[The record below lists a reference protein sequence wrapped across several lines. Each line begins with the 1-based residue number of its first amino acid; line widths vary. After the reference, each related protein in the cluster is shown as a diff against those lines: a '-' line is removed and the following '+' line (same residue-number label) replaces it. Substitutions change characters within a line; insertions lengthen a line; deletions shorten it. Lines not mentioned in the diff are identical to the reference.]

1 MCWGTLPP
9 PATTSPWPKLSEAP
23 RWQYSDLQKPLW
35 DLDSCQFLTTNPCT
49 FLHESI
55 LRVKMFSTLTIS
67 TVGASF
73 LMHLLLH
80 RECILNGPQERLG
93 NSKAFTII
101 LLPVSAP
108 PRLKMDETTWNNY
121 QLVQAFVY
129 RSYLVDFQKLL
140 ETNWMTKYRVSIK
153 CIPDNSSSSG
163 VHFHRMTATKH
174 VQIGWTKAL
183 LHLFGQPSIM
193 GQDCHSLCTALPG
206 LGERL
211 QLRISHIRRSL
222 MVEAPNR
229 NKTCEHVNKIG
240 GQVLTSSHYGASNL
254 RLHLKTDKIHQNSAI
269 ATDH

>member
-9 PATTSPWPKLSEAP
+9 PATTTPWPKLSEAP
-23 RWQYSDLQKPLW
+23 RWQYSDLQKPFW

-129 RSYLVDFQKLL
+129 HSYLVDFQKLL
-140 ETNWMTKYRVSIK
+140 ETNWMTKYRVSTK
-153 CIPDNSSSSG
+153 CLPGNSSSSG
-163 VHFHRMTATKH
+163 VHFTGWQQRLHYFTFLDSQASWVKTA
-174 VQIGWTKAL
+174 IRFA
-183 LHLFGQPSIM
+183 QPSW
-193 GQDCHSLCTALPG
+193 
-206 LGERL
+206 
-211 QLRISHIRRSL
+211 LRRTTSAEDFAQSSKLDGWSTKPKQNLRTREQNRRSGSDL
-222 MVEAPNR
+222 I
-229 NKTCEHVNKIG
+229 TLC
-240 GQVLTSSHYGASNL
+240 ASNL

>member
-9 PATTSPWPKLSEAP
+9 PATTTPWPKLSEAP

-35 DLDSCQFLTTNPCT
+35 ELDSCQFLTTNPCT

-129 RSYLVDFQKLL
+129 RSYLVDFQNKMSTWQLFFFRRSL
-140 ETNWMTKYRVSIK
+140 PPDDTNKTCANWLNKGITS
-153 CIPDNSSSSG
+153 P
-163 VHFHRMTATKH
+163 FWTAKH
-174 VQIGWTKAL
+174 HGSRLPFAL
-183 LHLFGQPSIM
+183 
-193 GQDCHSLCTALPG
+193 HSPPG
-206 LGERL
+206 LGEQL
-211 QLRISHIRRSL
+211 QLRISHIHRSL

-240 GQVLTSSHYGASNL
+240 GQVLTSSH
-254 RLHLKTDKIHQNSAI
+254 
-269 ATDH
+269 